1 MRDLAAQGKHLFQQ
15 PEFIEAHSK
24 RIKWGQE
31 YTESED
37 HMWMPERGTKL
48 YNWKSRQL
56 YKDFDAK
63 MKKEIKENEGGTLWR
78 ERKDRR
84 KRCIAQKNASKSAGK
99 STA

>member
-1 MRDLAAQGKHLFQQ
+1 MGAGVYRVQRSHVDA
-15 PEFIEAHSK
+15 
-24 RIKWGQE
+24 R
-31 YTESED
+31 
-37 HMWMPERGTKL
+37 ERTKL

-63 MKKEIKENEGGTLWR
+63 MKKEIKENKGGTLWR